1 MVKLSTPGWLLA
13 FGLLN
18 AVPAGL
24 AAQNNTGQPVGQED
38 NTSYGTTSG
47 EFLLLGAG
55 ARGTALGGS
64 FAAIVTDVSALYYN
78 PAGAAL
84 LSGRGHGRDVR
95 LPRRHPLFLG
105 RRRLPALGWIRTIG
119 FQLGTF
125 GFKDQPIYTEEQPNG
140 TGGTYSVNQTFV
152 GATFAQNFSD
162 RFSAGITAK
171 YVNDRLGTVSGSAF
185 AVDFGTNFHASLNNH
200 PVKFSFVLANI
211 GSNLSYSG
219 TGLQGNVL
227 RTPIPG
233 EDDTPTLPQQ
243 SNLLTKDFPLPTTFR
258 VGLAYDV
265 LTGENN
271 RLTVLGDFNQ
281 PNNNKPG
288 FAFGSEWMSNKLGGS
303 NFGFALRGSYSYTG
317 ANNLDP
323 QSSQTALNDE
333 ETLQGLAFGG
343 GLMYGAGSG
352 FSSASTTRTSILAS
366 LARRISSASRWGGKR
381 AQSMGRDERPPS
393 PGVADICLQCDGRPW
408 RS

>member
-24 AAQNNTGQPVGQED
+24 AAQNDTGQPVGQED

-84 LSGRGHGRDVR
+84 LERPGIMVGTYDYLADTRYSWGGVAFPLSGG
-95 LPRRHPLFLG
+95 
-105 RRRLPALGWIRTIG
+105 ARTIG

-162 RFSAGITAK
+162 RFSAGLTAK

-219 TGLQGNVL
+219 TGLQGNVP

-233 EDDTPTLPQQ
+233 EDETPTLPQQ

-288 FAFGSEWMSNKLGGS
+288 FALGSEWMSNKLGGS

-343 GLMYGAGSG
+343 GLMYGAGNG
-352 FSSASTTRTSILAS
+352 FSLGLDYAYKYL
-366 LARRISSASRWGGKR
+366 
-381 AQSMGRDERPPS
+381 
-393 PGVADICLQCDGRPW
+393 GVLGPTNFFSFTLGW
-408 RS
+408 